1 MRYIVSALAATTL
14 ALAGALTWSLWPE
27 PAAVVDAPVT
37 CPLPAESQVK
47 FEVGE
52 MGVFIVSGFHVYLG
66 QHADEETAWECLIRD
81 IQEYR
86 EQAR

>member
-1 MRYIVSALAATTL
+1 
-14 ALAGALTWSLWPE
+14 
-27 PAAVVDAPVT
+27 
-37 CPLPAESQVK
+37 
-47 FEVGE
+47 